1 MGTETVIHPPADP
14 KPEKLSYTL
23 AEAREVT
30 GLSDDTFYRK
40 HHAGEITLRKSG
52 RRTLVYREDVEKL
65 LASLPALPR
74 RAA

>member
-1 MGTETVIHPPADP
+1 MSA
-14 KPEKLSYTL
+14 EKLSYTI
-23 AEAREVT
+23 AEACEVT
-30 GLSDDTFYRK
+30 GLSGDTLYRK

-52 RRTLVYREDVEKL
+52 RRTLVYKEDVEKL

>member
-1 MGTETVIHPPADP
+1 MIS
-14 KPEKLSYTL
+14 EKLAYTI
-23 AEAREVT
+23 AEACEAT
-30 GLSDDTFYRK
+30 GLSDDTIYRK

-74 RAA
+74 KAA